1 MPQDLRHLGTA
12 SPFDS
17 NQLLPRLIPILE
29 MANCSD
35 LSIVYYFLGNF
46 GLALFIRLYLE
57 DVVFVRKDYNC
68 YGTVFVQGDFAGG
81 SELTEQTLTVRYTC
95 RTRSTL
101 DDIQYL

>member
-1 MPQDLRHLGTA
+1 MDICHKI
-12 SPFDS
+12 SDIS
-17 NQLLPRLIPILE
+17 ELLPRFIPTNLE
-29 MANCSD
+29 VANCSD
-35 LSIVYYFLGNF
+35 LSNVYYFLGDF